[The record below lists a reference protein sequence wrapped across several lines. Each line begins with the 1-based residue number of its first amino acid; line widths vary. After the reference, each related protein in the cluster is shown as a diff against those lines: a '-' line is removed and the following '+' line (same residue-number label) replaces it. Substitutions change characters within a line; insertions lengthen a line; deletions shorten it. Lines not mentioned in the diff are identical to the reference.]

1 MNVPNGIF
9 HNINK
14 KTQPPDCSDSCEFVL
29 KISMVGNLKR
39 GVNNK
44 IIMPCS

>member
-14 KTQPPDCSDSCEFVL
+14 KSTAARLFGQL
-29 KISMVGNLKR
+29 L
-39 GVNNK
+39 
-44 IIMPCS
+44 PCAKNIYGG

>member
-14 KTQPPDCSDSCEFVL
+14 KSTAARLFGQL
-29 KISMVGNLKR
+29 
-39 GVNNK
+39 
-44 IIMPCS
+44 